1 MIDQLRMLEE
11 FHRVFGA
18 HLEYA
23 PTADISDETIALR
36 VSLIQEELNEY
47 RLAAETRDLVAVAD
61 ALSDL
66 MYVVLGTYVSH
77 GLQDV
82 AEALFAEVHRSNMSK
97 LGENGAVIYREDGK
111 VLKSQHWQPPDLL
124 AVLAGYLG
132 RGAGCIGE
140 KSDPEESPVRRES
153 ENRVA
158 ARHDLDGCRALP
170 GDR

>member
-1 MIDQLRMLEE
+1 MITQLRMLEE

-18 HLEYA
+18 HLEHA
-23 PTADISDETIALR
+23 PTADISAETIALR

-47 RLAAETRDLVAVAD
+47 RVAAEARDLVGIAD

-97 LGENGAVIYREDGK
+97 LDATGQVTYRADGK
-111 VLKSQHWQPPDLL
+111 VLKSARWSPPDLE
-124 AVLAGYLG
+124 AVLARATG
-132 RGAGCIGE
+132 
-140 KSDPEESPVRRES
+140 S
-153 ENRVA
+153 E
-158 ARHDLDGCRALP
+158 
-170 GDR
+170 